1 MASPETHFKIHHRI
15 ITVHPKPV
23 HLICKKRDIAEY
35 VITAGDPARIE
46 QLLKLLKKPRLVNT
60 NRGFITY
67 TGYYDGKKVTL
78 CTHGVGGPSSAIVFE
93 ELAMLGAKVIV
104 RLGTTGA
111 MIKGLNIGDF
121 VVPTAAAYNEGSLK
135 MYVPESSLPPV
146 ADVELTSK
154 IIKACREEGVEPVVG
169 LVFSSDAFY
178 AEDPMFVSKW
188 TRLGVISVEMECAT
202 LFTLGLLRKFKA
214 ASLLVVADSLVD
226 PSQAVMV
233 SAQKLRPQVLKA
245 GKIILTV
252 LSQG

>member
-1 MASPETHFKIHHRI
+1 M
-15 ITVHPKPV
+15 
-23 HLICKKRDIAEY
+23 HLLCKKRDIAEY
-35 VITAGDPARIE
+35 AITAGDPARIQ
-46 QLLKLLKKPRLVNT
+46 QLSTLLEKPKLVNT

-67 TGYYDGKKVTL
+67 TGYFKGKKVTL
-78 CTHGVGGPSSAIVFE
+78 STHGVGGPSSAIVFE
-93 ELAMLGAKVIV
+93 ELAMLGARVIV

-135 MYVPESSLPPV
+135 MYAPETPLPPV

-154 IIKACREEGVEPVVG
+154 IINACRKQGDQPAVG

-178 AEDPMFVSKW
+178 AEDPTFVSRW
-188 TRLGVISVEMECAT
+188 ASLGVISVEMECAT

-233 SAQKLRPQVLKA
+233 SAQKLKPRVLKA
-245 GKIILTV
+245 GKIILKA